1 MNKPSRCLSSAAS
14 NVISKHFSAV
24 ALKLALCVIAYS
36 VLIVNDL
43 VNIADGLWYTPN
55 YTAGIWEISLG
66 RWMLPYLDALRFGF
80 SMNPIHSIL
89 ALFVFV
95 LGTEVFAAVFSLR
108 KSVNILLSL
117 LFLISVSV
125 CNTLTYR
132 FCSAS
137 YACAFLFSI
146 LCVWFIQ
153 RRSAL
158 RSVQYALDII
168 FGALFLA
175 MVVGS
180 YQIYIGCT
188 TLCALGLLMLM
199 LLHGDS
205 WVDIG
210 AYLFKG
216 VITALLGLVLYLLVW
231 KLEMAR
237 FHISASDYNGL
248 QNLSAGSILASLP
261 DSLRHCYG
269 TFIRFYRGNLFHQNA
284 FDGWAKLIMIGLSAA
299 LPGLFMVVPLFKK
312 DRLRLLCLALCAML
326 FPITANIVILL
337 VPEVDSL
344 ALQMLGAITFSI
356 PLLLSIPLSERNSA
370 PASFLSSLAKGI
382 ACILSVV
389 LLCGNMQAVLLDQM
403 AMNLGTNA
411 TKSLTSQV
419 LADMI
424 QDGTYPDPDHF
435 YAFVGSAY
443 ENDLFMVPDLYDKAN
458 GYAQMGNFLFDGWMN
473 NLAWSGV
480 FKNLLGIR
488 VNMIDNS
495 TYDALLQSD
504 AVAALPAFPAE
515 GYAQLVDDIIVVRI
529 SR

>member
-1 MNKPSRCLSSAAS
+1 MNKPCSRLLSSAS
-14 NVISKHFSAV
+14 DVITRHFAAV
-24 ALKLALCVIAYS
+24 ALKLALCVVAYS
-36 VLIVNDL
+36 VLLSNDL
-43 VNIADGLWYTPN
+43 INIVDGLWYTPN
-55 YTAGIWEISLG
+55 YVAGIWEVSLG
-66 RWMLPYLDALRFGF
+66 RWMLPHLDALRFGF
-80 SMNPIHSIL
+80 SMNPVHSIL
-89 ALFVFV
+89 ALFAFV
-95 LGTEVFAAVFSLR
+95 LGTEIFASIFSLR
-108 KSVNILLSL
+108 KSINILLSM
-117 LFLISVSV
+117 LFLVSVSV

-153 RRSAL
+153 RRSAF
-158 RSVQYALDII
+158 RTIQYALDVV
-168 FGALFLA
+168 FGALFLT

-180 YQIYIGCT
+180 YQIYIGCA

-199 LLHGDS
+199 LAHGDS
-205 WVDIG
+205 WRDIG

-216 VITALLGLVLYLLVW
+216 VITALLGLVLYLIVW
-231 KLEMAR
+231 KLEMAC

-248 QNLSAGSILASLP
+248 QNLSAGSVLASLP
-261 DSLRHCYG
+261 DSLRHCYS
-269 TFIRFYRGNLFHQNA
+269 TFIRFYRGDLFHQNA
-284 FDGWAKLIMIGLSAA
+284 FDGRVKLIMIGLSVA
-299 LPGLFMVVPLFKK
+299 LPGFFMAAPLFKK
-312 DRLRLLCLALCAML
+312 DRLRLLCLALCAAL
-326 FPITANIVILL
+326 FPIAANIVILL

-356 PLLLSIPLSERNSA
+356 PLLLSIPLSERSNA
-370 PASFLSSLAKGI
+370 AASFLSSLAKGI

-403 AMNLGTNA
+403 AMNLGTIA

-419 LADMI
+419 LADMMHN
-424 QDGTYPDPDHF
+424 GTYPDPDHF

-458 GYAQMGNFLFDGWMN
+458 GYAQMGNFPFDGWMN

-480 FKNLLGIR
+480 FSNLLGIR

-495 TYDALLQSD
+495 TYDALLRSD